1 MVPGRRRFHGLLA
14 GALLVLA
21 PAVGHAAERDPVG
34 HWQGSL
40 QGMLRIVVHVERTPG
55 GALRATMDSPDQGAT
70 GLALDSLVVTEDSL
84 RFDLRR
90 VRGGYA
96 ARWSPSGDTLIGA
109 WSQSGMS
116 LPLSLARTA
125 NPAGPRR
132 SQVVAPPYPYDTLAV
147 AFDNPRARGVRL
159 AGTLTLPEGR
169 GPFPAA
175 LLITGSGP
183 EDRDETV
190 FGHQPFRV
198 LADHLTRN
206 GIAVLRVDDRGVG
219 GSTGSSERATSED
232 FASDVLAAFTFLR
245 AQPRIDR
252 RRVGLVGHS
261 EGGLIAPLVA
271 SRTRD
276 VAFVV
281 MLAGPGVRGDSL
293 LLLQAEAARRAMGVF
308 ETSLARERDL
318 NRRVYDRLLAGDS
331 AGVATGLR
339 ALVEAQLSALPDA
352 ARAAA
357 GDPAT
362 VAATAMRQLWNPW
375 MRFFAAY
382 DPAPVLRRVRCPV
395 LALNGGRDVQVT
407 PRENLAGIEAALR
420 AGGNRD
426 FTVRELPG
434 LNHLFQTCTT
444 CSVAEYARIEE
455 TFAPSA
461 LEQVSDW
468 IRARTG
474 LARGSARR
482 PGAVND

>member
-1 MVPGRRRFHGLLA
+1 MGPGRLLSHGLIA

-21 PAVGHAAERDPVG
+21 PAVGRGAERDPVG

-40 QGMLRIVVHVERTPG
+40 QGMLRIVVHVERTAE
-55 GALRATMDSPDQGAT
+55 GALRGTMDSPDQGAM

-84 RFDLRR
+84 RFELRR

-96 ARWSPSGDTLIGA
+96 ARWDATGDTLVGS
-109 WSQSGMS
+109 WNQSGMS
-116 LPLSLARTA
+116 LPLALARTA
-125 NPAGPRR
+125 NPSGPRR

-147 AFDNPRARGVRL
+147 AFDNPRAPGVRL
-159 AGTLTLPEGR
+159 AGTLTLPPGR

-190 FGHQPFRV
+190 FGHHPFRV
-198 LADHLTRN
+198 LADHLTRR

-232 FASDVLAAFTFLR
+232 FASDALAGFTFLR
-245 AQPRIDR
+245 AQPRINR
-252 RRVGLVGHS
+252 RRVGLIGHS

-293 LLLQAEAARRAMGVF
+293 LLLQSAAARRTMGIA
-308 ETSLARERDL
+308 EASLAGEREL

-331 AGVATGLR
+331 AGVATALR
-339 ALVEAQLSALPDA
+339 ALVEAQLSALPEA
-352 ARAAA
+352 ARTAA

-362 VAATAMRQLWNPW
+362 LAGTALRQVWNPW

-382 DPAPVLRRVRCPV
+382 DPAPALRRVRCPV
-395 LALNGGRDVQVT
+395 LALNGERDVQVT
-407 PRENLAGIEAALR
+407 SRENLTGIEAALR

-426 FTVRELPG
+426 VTVRELPG
-434 LNHLFQTCTT
+434 LNHLFQACTS
-444 CSVAEYARIEE
+444 CSVAEYARLEE
-455 TFAPSA
+455 TFAPAA
-461 LEQVSDW
+461 LDQVSDW

-474 LARGSARR
+474 LARRPAPRART
-482 PGAVND
+482 VND